1 MLALFPLCILLI
13 SEQWI
18 FIFFST
24 IGENRSIDHLQE
36 FSPVPILL
44 FVFVPFSGLPYFVFF
59 YPFQVD
65 ASHKKSRP
73 LNNGSTKNRILFCHL
88 HPLETRP
95 FVFNCD
101 FSPYFVKIHACA
113 FIGFLYYIRM
123 LCRSEYVSK
132 KKAPWQRKLAHTF
145 DY

>member
-1 MLALFPLCILLI
+1 MLALLPLYTLLI

-18 FIFFST
+18 FFFST

-73 LNNGSTKNRILFCHL
+73 QNKGLTKNRILFCHL
-88 HPLETRP
+88 HPSETSP
-95 FVFNCD
+95 FISNCD
-101 FSPYFVKIHACA
+101 FSPYFVKIHAYA
-113 FIGFLYYIRM
+113 FIRFLYYIRT

-132 KKAPWQRKLAHTF
+132 KSAMATTTDTF